1 MTRPPDD
8 NTPPAAPHA
17 PGTDTD
23 PHRDGGSEARPDP
36 LRDLPRSYEDAVAEV
51 GRWRS
56 AYDAVLDELQAML
69 RESGL
74 TVRQGL
80 DTVRRLVAD
89 GHGRREVH
97 RRLLDILGWESGTE
111 EQALEALADA
121 VRVARG
127 GRMGKDVHLQRNEAR
142 AECERLRRENARLQR
157 KANELPGLT
166 ATLDEYAHFAR
177 LVGECLTQH
186 DESNGCVTGVKQP
199 DGPITARVRAALAGL
214 SPIPERPGD
223 KHPAAPVEGPE
234 GAAR

>member
-17 PGTDTD
+17 PGTHTD
-23 PHRDGGSEARPDP
+23 PQRDGSSEARPDL

-111 EQALEALADA
+111 EQALEALAA
-121 VRVARG
+121 VVRVARG
-127 GRMGKDVHLQRNEAR
+127 GRMGPYVYHQRNEAR
-142 AECERLRRENARLQR
+142 AECERLRRELSEARE
-157 KANELPGLT
+157 AVGEGWFAGG
-166 ATLDEYAHFAR
+166 ATLAEAIRRKVHVFECERENRLADE
-177 LVGECLTQH
+177 
-186 DESNGCVTGVKQP
+186 
-199 DGPITARVRAALAGL
+199 
-214 SPIPERPGD
+214 
-223 KHPAAPVEGPE
+223 HPPVPVEGPE
-234 GAAR
+234 GGAR